1 MVINAVKYWLPETII
16 SNQYFEDNFNIKSE
30 DIVSK
35 SGILERC
42 KCNHGENTN
51 TMAIEAVIGLISNM
65 PYSVQD
71 VDLIIGCTYT
81 PYDTVGTL
89 AHSVQKYFNIEG
101 AKCFTVNSAC
111 SSFVNALEITDC
123 FFKVRKASK
132 ALIIVSEQNS
142 RYANY
147 SDPKSG
153 FLWGDGAAAILVSE
167 ENNSEKSMEV
177 VDIQTSGLGTIGKS
191 IDGVYLRPTNG
202 GLKMPFG
209 KDVFQFACNYIIN
222 DTLNILKKNKIELN
236 KLDYFIPHQAN
247 ARITDYVSKQLKLQP
262 HKVLTNIEKL
272 GNTGSASTPIVLS
285 QNWDRFD
292 KNETIVISVFGGGY
306 SSGAILLKRL

>member
-1 MVINAVKYWLPETII
+1 
-16 SNQYFEDNFNIKSE
+16 
-30 DIVSK
+30 
-35 SGILERC
+35 
-42 KCNHGENTN
+42 
-51 TMAIEAVIGLISNM
+51 
-65 PYSVQD
+65 
-71 VDLIIGCTYT
+71 
-81 PYDTVGTL
+81 
-89 AHSVQKYFNIEG
+89 
-101 AKCFTVNSAC
+101 
-111 SSFVNALEITDC
+111 
-123 FFKVRKASK
+123 
-132 ALIIVSEQNS
+132 
-142 RYANY
+142 
-147 SDPKSG
+147 
-153 FLWGDGAAAILVSE
+153 
-167 ENNSEKSMEV
+167 MEV